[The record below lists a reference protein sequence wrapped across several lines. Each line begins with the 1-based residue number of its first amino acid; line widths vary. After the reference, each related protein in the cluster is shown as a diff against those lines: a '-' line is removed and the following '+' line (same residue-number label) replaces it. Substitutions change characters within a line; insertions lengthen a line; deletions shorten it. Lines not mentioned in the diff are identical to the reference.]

1 MEQLSQPR
9 NNNITIRI
17 TKNEK
22 NEFSDL
28 ASKNF
33 TTESNWAYDILVNH
47 KNNYGK
53 IKDIDLLIASIK
65 VAKNGLELAREI
77 LKSQIRKRTKILLK
91 KETEIFMK
99 VTDITIKIL
108 ELTKLQKQLEQ
119 LQK

>member
-28 ASKNF
+28 ANKNF
-33 TTESNWAYDILVNH
+33 TTESNWAYNILVNH
-47 KNNYGK
+47 KNSYGK
-53 IKDIDLLIASIK
+53 IKDIDTLIASIK

-77 LKSQIRKRTKILLK
+77 LKSQIKNQTKLFLK

-99 VTDITIKIL
+99 VSDIFIEIQK
-108 ELTKLQKQLEQ
+108 LTKLQKQLEQ
-119 LQK
+119 LKE